1 MKANDRTQRR
11 LKRFELALFLTIIL
25 SGCVSNDQGVPVFN
39 AGQRTPGTYVVQRG
53 DTLYSIAF
61 RYGLDYRELARLNG
75 VNPPYTILVDQKL
88 KIKGVPKAV
97 ERDSGPANPSART
110 SSNRQKPV
118 VTPQRR
124 QSAATSSKINQAV
137 LKPGDPDWRWPHKG
151 KVLTGYDGGVNK
163 GLDIS
168 GKPGDRV
175 NAAAEGVVVYAG
187 GGLRGYGKLVIVKH
201 NNQYL
206 SAYGHNRSINV
217 KEGDSVKRGQKLAE
231 IGATGSQQPIL
242 HFEIRKNG
250 KPVNPLG
257 YLPKRK

>member
-1 MKANDRTQRR
+1 
-11 LKRFELALFLTIIL
+11 
-25 SGCVSNDQGVPVFN
+25 
-39 AGQRTPGTYVVQRG
+39 
-53 DTLYSIAF
+53 
-61 RYGLDYRELARLNG
+61 
-75 VNPPYTILVDQKL
+75 
-88 KIKGVPKAV
+88 
-97 ERDSGPANPSART
+97 
-110 SSNRQKPV
+110 
-118 VTPQRR
+118 
-124 QSAATSSKINQAV
+124 
-137 LKPGDPDWRWPHKG
+137 
-151 KVLTGYDGGVNK
+151 VLTGYDGGVNK

-242 HFEIRKNG
+242 HFEIRKSG